1 MILDIEKQRDGL
13 NISFFDKS
21 GNKQIKKFK
30 NPKPQTWS
38 ICQETDPRASDIYKN
53 WDGKSVKRTACPK
66 GQPNKFDIYE
76 TIENLPQEDKDV
88 ITAINFPKISSVD
101 IETEVIDGFPD
112 VLVGKER
119 ITTIAITTDD
129 FKCLVIGWQPLSSA
143 KQTKIQVMIDAH
155 FKPLGVT
162 FDFKYMSFET
172 EYDMLYTFFS
182 KILPKAALVTGWN
195 WFNFDW
201 AYLMKRARNL
211 GIDPAIA
218 SPVGKLSWTDETPI
232 HVGMID
238 YMEIYKK
245 HDRTVSPKENFGLDA
260 AGKQVLGITKVKYNG
275 SLQQLY
281 EQDYD
286 KYVFYNAIDAAL
298 VTLIHRKL
306 KTVNTILSVA
316 ALNNL
321 SIYKAGSA
329 VNLTEALMFKE
340 NYLKNLVIADDF
352 KEHPKGDYEGAY
364 VKQPKP
370 GLYTAVA
377 CFDFASL
384 YPSIMRQF
392 NISADSF
399 VEKLDMNNEEAKIER
414 RKDTSVIVTN
424 TGCVFKNEEDSI
436 LKLVLTRLYS
446 ERKKFKQRHLFLEIE
461 LVKLK
466 SELSK
471 MK

>member
-13 NISFFDKS
+13 NLSYFDKD
-21 GNKQIKKFK
+21 GNKLIKKFP
-30 NPKPQTWS
+30 NPQPQTWS
-38 ICQETDPRASDIYKN
+38 VCQDTDPKASDIYKN
-53 WDGKSVKRTACPK
+53 WDGKSVKRTPCPK
-66 GQPNKFDIYE
+66 GQMNKFDIYE
-76 TIENLPQEDKDV
+76 FIENLEPEDKDV
-88 ITAINFPKISSVD
+88 ITAVNFPKMSSVD

-112 VLVGKER
+112 VKVAKER

-129 FKCLVIGWQPLSSA
+129 FKCLVIGWKPLTSA
-143 KQTKIQVMIDAH
+143 QQTKIQVDIDQH
-155 FKPLGVT
+155 FNALGVT
-162 FDFKYMSFET
+162 FEFKYMAFET
-172 EYDMLYTFFS
+172 EFDMLYTFFS
-182 KILPKAALVTGWN
+182 KILPKCALVTGWN
-195 WFNFDW
+195 WFRFDW
-201 AYLMKRARNL
+201 AYLLKRSRNL

-218 SPVGKLSWTDETPI
+218 SPVNKLSWNDETPI

-238 YMEIYKK
+238 YMEVYKK
-245 HDRTVSPKENFGLDA
+245 YDRTVVPKENHGLDA
-260 AGKQVLGITKVKYNG
+260 AGKQVLGISKVKYNG

-286 KYVFYNAIDAAL
+286 RYVFYNAIDAGL

-321 SIYKAGSA
+321 SIYKSGSA

-340 NYLKNLVIADDF
+340 NYEKNLVIADDF
-352 KEHPKGDYEGAY
+352 KEHPQGNYEGAY

-370 GLYTAVA
+370 GLYNAVA

-392 NISADSF
+392 NISADTYI
-399 VEKLDMNNEEAKIER
+399 EKIDIEDEETKLER
-414 RKDTSVIVTN
+414 RKDPKVIVTN
-424 TGCVFKNEEDSI
+424 TGAVFKNEGDSI

-446 ERKKFKQRHLFLEIE
+446 ERKKFKKRHLFLEIE

-466 SELSK
+466 TQLK
-471 MK
+471 QK